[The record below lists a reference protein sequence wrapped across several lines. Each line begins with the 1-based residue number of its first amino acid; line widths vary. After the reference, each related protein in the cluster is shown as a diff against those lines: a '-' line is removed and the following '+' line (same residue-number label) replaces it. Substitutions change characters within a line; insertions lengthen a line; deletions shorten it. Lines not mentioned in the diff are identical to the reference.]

1 MCPRKRDS
9 KFLLSPATF
18 LVNSDHSFP
27 SFCNLFWMLMGDI
40 EGQKER
46 TPLLGRLARAKQWT
60 YIIIQE
66 TH

>member
-1 MCPRKRDS
+1 M
-9 KFLLSPATF
+9 F